1 VSASLSLREIA
12 RELADYEVALPDPE
26 LEKLSLYLELLQRWN
41 RRINLT
47 GLREPRAMVRRLFGE
62 SLYISRVVELRGR
75 LVDVGSGAGFP
86 GLALKLVA
94 PDLQVT
100 LVEAR
105 QRKCAFLKEVAREC
119 GFYAVDVVPA
129 RFESWQK
136 ARKGPEKADLIT
148 TRAVKTTPAFLDG
161 LAGCLKPDGKAV
173 FSTTSRGAKETM
185 GIGSGWNWETV
196 VPVPNAGNSVIIVGS
211 LL

>member
-105 QRKCAFLKEVAREC
+105 QRIRAASQIDQAIDFVRVDDALARLDDQARVCNARQSVQVLAAFEQCFGFAQQRQGDVRLIDVDRER
-119 GFYAVDVVPA
+119 P
-129 RFESWQK
+129 
-136 ARKGPEKADLIT
+136 T
-148 TRAVKTTPAFLDG
+148 T
-161 LAGCLKPDGKAV
+161 
-173 FSTTSRGAKETM
+173 
-185 GIGSGWNWETV
+185 IGQRRRRW
-196 VPVPNAGNSVIIVGS
+196 
-211 LL
+211 